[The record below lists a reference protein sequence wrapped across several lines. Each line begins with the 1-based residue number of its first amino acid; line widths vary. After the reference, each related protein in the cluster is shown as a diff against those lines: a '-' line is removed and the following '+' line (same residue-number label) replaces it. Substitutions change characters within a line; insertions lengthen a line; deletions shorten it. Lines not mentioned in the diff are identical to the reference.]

1 MNDFIINNTK
11 SPPRKIKKLVV
22 FTTTPNAY
30 ITKKKTLSM
39 KELENR
45 LKSSG
50 IHSLKA
56 CASSSGKF
64 PLLNIPLPSSNPAI
78 APAPSRGVIEQYHLK

>member
-1 MNDFIINNTK
+1 MKKIIKVNNNDFIINNTK

-39 KELENR
+39 KEQLEI
-45 LKSSG
+45 LKT
-50 IHSLKA
+50 KQ
-56 CASSSGKF
+56 
-64 PLLNIPLPSSNPAI
+64 
-78 APAPSRGVIEQYHLK
+78 VI